1 MFKRRTASEKLFF
14 IKYVH
19 LDKVTHQ
26 VTRILTSMD
35 AFFIH
40 TFILLYIYFRLL
52 CFCLTKQMTL
62 DSGLFLRLELFV
74 KNLLN

>member
-14 IKYVH
+14 IKYVR
-19 LDKVTHQ
+19 LDNVTHQ
-26 VTRILTSMD
+26 VTRILTSMG

-62 DSGLFLRLELFV
+62 DGGLFLRLELFV
-74 KNLLN
+74 KNLLS